1 MAEVILTPEGKKK
14 LEEELDFYITV
25 KRPEAAKNIEIARG
39 FGDLSENAEYDAA
52 KDAQGAIEAHIRYLE
67 ETLRGAKIIT
77 SAIDTTVVSV
87 GCIVAVHDIEF
98 DEEVEYKIVGS
109 AEANYAES
117 KISNES
123 ALGAALIGAK
133 VGDVVDVKAPAGVC
147 QYKVLNIRK

>member
-1 MAEVILTPEGKKK
+1 MFRGKKYTDSTK
-14 LEEELDFYITV
+14 LYDKKQQYEVAEAMDLAV
-25 KRPEAAKNIEIARG
+25 KSATAKFDET
-39 FGDLSENAEYDAA
+39 
-52 KDAQGAIEAHIRYLE
+52 IEAHIRYLE